1 MANDQNDCSFCRTIE
16 CLRIQFQIHVSTWIY
31 EEGEKYTKVCKL
43 RIFTTHLTLR
53 IQVCKG
59 VSKEGSREH
68 MTPYTL
74 FLIKKRPFQKIN
86 TWHATGSCKVLV

>member
-1 MANDQNDCSFCRTIE
+1 M
-16 CLRIQFQIHVSTWIY
+16 
-31 EEGEKYTKVCKL
+31 CKL
-43 RIFTTHLTLR
+43 RIFTAHVMLP

-74 FLIKKRPFQKIN
+74 FLIKKESI
-86 TWHATGSCKVLV
+86 SED